1 MDIIIT
7 DFWSL
12 PNVNMSHIM
21 LNFIFMKMQILSSTP
36 PKDLGA
42 WEIVKWLKH
51 LISLSEDLDLV
62 PATYMAAHSCV

>member
-42 WEIVKWLKH
+42 
-51 LISLSEDLDLV
+51 
-62 PATYMAAHSCV
+62 